1 MVAWLFI
8 LSNEAKMKKI
18 CMPQTGHWRI
28 FIFSAILALAGFVC
42 TLQLNAEIYQWVD
55 ENGVK
60 HYSNSPPTNAENV
73 KILSGGY
80 RYDEAADKERAKA
93 DQKTI
98 DALTEEIKTEEQQVQ
113 MEKQKKLL
121 EKEQKKL
128 EEAKKNQPILFASEC
143 FSPSYSIQ
151 QGRGKFEA
159 VIPRELMASE
169 YRNLQELFQ
178 SLDGEWGG
186 NAMELVCEETQGK
199 VHKIV
204 DNYSV
209 KSEVKMRSRRQFD
222 LAATLYS
229 IKKRESHQKSIRLY
243 LDPKKLAS
251 KPDISTSDIELISVS
266 PDELVYVEN
275 EQDRS
280 GSGAL
285 LVRERVVTIKMTG
298 KASFLFE
305 TISYYNGMLVTVTT
319 CNLGNN

>member
-1 MVAWLFI
+1 VAWLFI

-18 CMPQTGHWRI
+18 CMPHTGHWRI

-60 HYSNSPPTNAENV
+60 HYSNSPPAKAENV

-80 RYDEAADKERAKA
+80 RYDEAADQERAKV

-98 DALTEEIKTEEQQVQ
+98 DTLTEEIKTEEQQVQ
-113 MEKQKKLL
+113 MEKQKILL
-121 EKEQKKL
+121 EKEQKNL
-128 EEAKKNQPILFASEC
+128 EDAKKNQPILFSSEC

-178 SLDGEWGG
+178 SLDGEWEG

-199 VHKIV
+199 VRKMV
-204 DNYSV
+204 ENYSV

-222 LAATLYS
+222 LQATLYS
-229 IKKRESHQKSIRLY
+229 MKKRESHQESIRLY

-251 KPDISTSDIELISVS
+251 KPDTSTPDIELISVS

-285 LVRERVVTIKMTG
+285 LVRERVVTIKKTV

-305 TISYYNGMLVTVTT
+305 TINYYNGMLVTVTT